1 MKSNGKGSIIALEK
15 KPKAKCR
22 YWQLRV
28 SVGKNPHTG
37 KYQTKTRRVRG
48 TYTEAVHALDAF
60 KQELGGMQFTKPDE
74 ITLSALSALYLEARA
89 HGAHG
94 TRKVAKSTLDK
105 DRWNINA
112 LIKAVGNAPIKD
124 VSADAVR
131 DALAQL
137 MDDGASG
144 TYARGVHATLKG
156 LFAFAERQ
164 AYAPADVTRDVP
176 APKADTKPRRALE
189 PERLAQLLNA
199 LNPADRMQFAVLM
212 LATTGLRRAELC
224 SAMFGD
230 IEGDVLH
237 VRHSKTVSGLRDVP
251 LDAYT
256 LSAVKARRSHLNAT
270 VGAFGL
276 TVTCDTPLLAN
287 EIGEPPT
294 PHHLGVWWQ
303 KHRAEYGLG
312 GWTLHELRHS
322 FISLLSESG
331 ASVAAMQA
339 LAGHAN
345 PATTLKVYTHAGNR
359 EKREAMESAFALLG
373 VQGK

>member
-1 MKSNGKGSIIALEK
+1 MKSNGKGSIIAMEK
-15 KPKAKCR
+15 KTRAKCR

-60 KQELGGMQFTKPDE
+60 KFELGGMQFTKPE
-74 ITLSALSALYLEARA
+74 EVTLSMLSAEYLEARA
-89 HGAHG
+89 HGRNG
-94 TRKVAKSTLDK
+94 TRKVAGSTLDK

-112 LIKAVGNAPIKD
+112 LIKHIGDVPIKD

-131 DALAQL
+131 DALSQL
-137 MDDGASG
+137 MDKGASG

-156 LFAFAERQ
+156 FF
-164 AYAPADVTRDVP
+164 AYACRQGYASMDAMRDVQ
-176 APKADTKPRRALE
+176 APNTDTKPRRALE

-199 LNPADRMQFAVLM
+199 LNPTDRMQFAVLM

-224 SAMFGD
+224 NAMFGD
-230 IEGDVLH
+230 VEGDVLH
-237 VRHSKTVSGLRDVP
+237 VRKSKTVSGLRDVP
-251 LDAYT
+251 LDEYT
-256 LSAVKARRSHLNAT
+256 LSAIAVRRKAINAAINPWGIA
-270 VGAFGL
+270 VSA
-276 TVTCDTPLLAN
+276 DTPLLSN
-287 EIGEPPT
+287 EVGEPPT

-303 KHRAEYGLG
+303 KHRAEYGLE

-339 LAGHAN
+339 LAGHAS
-345 PATTLKVYTHAGNR
+345 AQTTLQVYTHAGNR
-359 EKREAMESAFALLG
+359 EKREAMKHALALLG
-373 VQGK
+373 VRTK